1 MKLFYLTL
9 ILLLVSSCSEKQEQ
23 LPKIFFLE
31 DSVCILGEPDST
43 VLTKFIK
50 EDHDK
55 TFLFNNMVSM
65 TLILEAP
72 AIYHCFILE
81 QVGTDKQI
89 YYLKMDDAMK
99 YNWIPPYDSIDY
111 DLSLDFTKTENAGKY
126 LSNKYTG
133 EFEHIKPD
141 IPMKWSSKYEQI
153 PIMRKNSEEYYNI
166 ISQCDDIE
174 ELCIFYNHSLFFQN
188 NIFVSEDDKNAL
200 LTQLLGVTQIQFA
213 EYFFDFDKNYID
225 FYPIT
230 MRYFYGAVYYSTFK
244 MEDFY
249 EFKES
254 LKDSEK
260 RFSTLYRLYEQEHKY
275 NDIRSMYSKYLL
287 NMNSENIYQIMS
299 NIDEIETLY
308 NQSSMMFIS
317 HRTHEDYRLFFFDIT
332 YDENNKITIEKNY
345 YNKEYITTTRIRGY
359 YEIF

>member
-1 MKLFYLTL
+1 
-9 ILLLVSSCSEKQEQ
+9 VSSCSEKQEQ

-89 YYLKMDDAMK
+89 YYLKMDDAIK

-153 PIMRKNSEEYYNI
+153 PVMRKKSEEYSKI
-166 ISQCDDIE
+166 VSLCDDIE
-174 ELCIFYNHSLFFQN
+174 EFSHYYNHSLFFQN
-188 NIFVSEDDKNAL
+188 KSFVSEDDKVEL
-200 LTQLLGVTQIQFA
+200 LTQLLGVTQIQFVD
-213 EYFFDFDKNYID
+213 YFFDFDKDYSD

-230 MRYFYGAVYYSTFK
+230 IGHFYGALYYSNFK
-244 MEDFY
+244 MNDFY
-249 EFKES
+249 TFTES
-254 LKDSEK
+254 LKEAEERISNY
-260 RFSTLYRLYEQEHKY
+260 SRLYETEHLY
-275 NDIRSMYSKYLL
+275 NDIRSTHSKYLL
-287 NMNSENIYQIMS
+287 TMNSENLYQIQK
-299 NIDEIETLY
+299 NLDEIETLF
-308 NQSSMMFIS
+308 NQSSMMFFS
-317 HRTHEDYRLFFFDIT
+317 LRPHFDYRLFFFDIT
-332 YDENNKITIEKNY
+332 YDDDNKITISKNY
-345 YNKEYITTTRIRGY
+345 FNKEYITTTRIRGY
-359 YEIF
+359 YDIF